1 MGPTKVESAYKPFTP
16 HRGSGYIVATPQSFN
31 FWLASPSSHLR
42 PLAGALRV
50 VPVTRCAYKPHH
62 RNKSLRRAEDLNFY
76 GIFITIVK
84 ERILLS
90 LTALNINNK
99 RKRQLPNIGD
109 QDR

>member
-1 MGPTKVESAYKPFTP
+1 MRRNMRRKGRLGSLIVTCYTWTSRIFPVDEWQFFTP
-16 HRGSGYIVATPQSFN
+16 KQVITQDGE
-31 FWLASPSSHLR
+31 
-42 PLAGALRV
+42 
-50 VPVTRCAYKPHH
+50 
-62 RNKSLRRAEDLNFY
+62 EDLNFY
-76 GIFITIVK
+76 DIFVAFVK